1 MKTKLKKK
9 SERKE
14 KTKKII
20 IIINLTIILTRLER
34 TLSLMKQVVYE
45 HACVCVCIAGNR
57 NNIKVGGVRNE

>member
-1 MKTKLKKK
+1 V
-9 SERKE
+9 RE
-14 KTKKII
+14 KRRQKKII